1 MYSRFSKFIH
11 QKYRALGLDKILQN
25 QRFKKIS
32 KYSNNIFIQPTG
44 NQTCATFI
52 MENVNCNMPVNFNI
66 RVTKLV
72 LEKSKYCSS
81 EGHDQQMIGEHCAI
95 AVALKDLFP
104 DVYVSGNNIHPFG
117 FNATSS
123 YYNLSIE
130 LPQVA
135 KDFIKVFD
143 SLCKMP
149 SVRCL
154 LPEFD
159 FDISIPE
166 NIIAEIRIDE
176 IKRLAESGSM
186 IGTTAAQ
193 PSVVL

>member
-1 MYSRFSKFIH
+1 M
-11 QKYRALGLDKILQN
+11 N
-25 QRFKKIS
+25 QLSLK
-32 KYSNNIFIQPTG
+32 T
-44 NQTCATFI
+44 
-52 MENVNCNMPVNFNI
+52 VNCNMPVNFNI
-66 RVTKLV
+66 KVTKVV

-117 FNATSS
+117 FNSQSS
-123 YYNLSIE
+123 SYNLSIE

-154 LPEFD
+154 LPEFE

-176 IKRLAESGSM
+176 IKRLAESGCLVD
-186 IGTTAAQ
+186 GKETAL
-193 PSVVL
+193 SDNL

>member
-1 MYSRFSKFIH
+1 
-11 QKYRALGLDKILQN
+11 
-25 QRFKKIS
+25 
-32 KYSNNIFIQPTG
+32 
-44 NQTCATFI
+44 
-52 MENVNCNMPVNFNI
+52 MPVNFNI
-66 RVTKLV
+66 KVTKLV

-81 EGHDQQMIGEHCAI
+81 YGHDHKIVGEHCAI

-117 FNATSS
+117 FNGQNSS
-123 YYNLSIE
+123 YNLSIE

-149 SVRCL
+149 AVRCL
-154 LPEFD
+154 LPEFA

-176 IKRLAESGSM
+176 IKRLAESGTPAT
-186 IGTTAAQ
+186 IETNQ
-193 PSVVL
+193 PFDHVKIAVTLAGPTQGELPYL